1 MPGRTERG
9 SGGNDV
15 SGLTGPVRPVHLSG
29 SRAVM
34 SVSTT
39 ARSQVIRIGPGEAR
53 FEGWCERCLDDPT
66 PQSLGLRWLRV
77 DGELPLEV
85 DAGLTSCRRGH
96 RIAVR
101 RLGRL
106 TDAA

>member
-1 MPGRTERG
+1 MI
-9 SGGNDV
+9 S
-15 SGLTGPVRPVHLSG
+15 
-29 SRAVM
+29 A
-34 SVSTT
+34 STT
-39 ARSQVIRIGPGEAR
+39 TRSQVIRIGPAEAR

>member
-1 MPGRTERG
+1 M
-9 SGGNDV
+9 
-15 SGLTGPVRPVHLSG
+15 LS
-29 SRAVM
+29 A
-34 SVSTT
+34 STT
-39 ARSQVIRIGPGEAR
+39 TRSQVIRIGPAEAR